1 MLIFHYMASKS
12 HLRRASR
19 GVPSRE
25 AATIKNKILIYVIC
39 VLFIFLFKNKF
50 SGPGAPGVLL
60 GGPRG
65 EPKFSLGGKMSIFHY
80 A

>member
-1 MLIFHYMASKS
+1 MMIFHYMASKS

-25 AATIKNKILIYVIC
+25 AATIKNKNLDIC
-39 VLFIFLFKNKF
+39 YLCSFHIFVNKKRK

-65 EPKFSLGGKMSIFHY
+65 EP
-80 A
+80 